1 MSSNI
6 YNSNSRNLKVY
17 AFESTNSNSK
27 TVTPPFH
34 SKPMTTIQKKDN
46 SSNSKDS
53 KNSYRKRINNSK
65 KIISSFINPLFYEYN
80 TILVSNHYNKNNQEK
95 KFRKNLTKDIISR
108 NKIKSYKL
116 NMMRYKDGNSSFQ
129 KYKNNKLNKSIEV
142 RRKLDL
148 DSIIISNDLHRKI
161 ELYKKKKLFEKKLK
175 DINKQIVLLQKQ
187 QSQVNKELSRLNIK
201 EKVLNNKSEDNIIAE
216 EKVSINNNE
225 RNKNYLKKLEAN
237 YLDRKK
243 INENFSKR
251 KAFEIKRFGN
261 KLNKN
266 RDLSNSRDKIL
277 HKKVIK
283 TISPDEIYKKS
294 KI

>member
-6 YNSNSRNLKVY
+6 NNSNSRNLKVHT
-17 AFESTNSNSK
+17 FQSTNSNSK
-27 TVTPPFH
+27 TVTPFH
-34 SKPMTTIQKKDN
+34 SRPWTTTTQKKDN

-80 TILVSNHYNKNNQEK
+80 SSLDSNHNNKNNQEK

-108 NKIKSYKL
+108 NKINSYKL
-116 NMMRYKDGNSSFQ
+116 NMLRYKDENSSFQ
-129 KYKNNKLNKSIEV
+129 KYKNNKLNKTIEV
-142 RRKLDL
+142 RRKLGL
-148 DSIIISNDLHRKI
+148 DSIIISNEIQRKI
-161 ELYKKKKLFEKKLK
+161 KLNKKKKLFEKKLK
-175 DINKQIVLLQKQ
+175 DINKQIILLKKQ
-187 QSQVNKELSRLNIK
+187 QSEVNKELSRLNIK
-201 EKVLNNKSEDNIIAE
+201 EKVLNIKSEDSIIAE
-216 EKVSINNNE
+216 EKVIVNNNE
-225 RNKNYLKKLEAN
+225 RNKNYLNKLDGN
-237 YLDRKK
+237 YLNRKK
-243 INENFSKR
+243 INGNFSKR
-251 KAFEIKRFGN
+251 KIFEIKRFGN

>member
-6 YNSNSRNLKVY
+6 NNSNTRNLKVHE
-17 AFESTNSNSK
+17 FESTNSNSK
-27 TVTPPFH
+27 TVTPFY
-34 SKPMTTIQKKDN
+34 SKQRTTTQKKD
-46 SSNSKDS
+46 SSPNSKDS

-80 TILVSNHYNKNNQEK
+80 SILVSNNYSKNNQEK

-108 NKIKSYKL
+108 NKINNNKL
-116 NMMRYKDGNSSFQ
+116 NMLRYKDGNSSFQ

-187 QSQVNKELSRLNIK
+187 QSEVNKELSRLNIK

-237 YLDRKK
+237 YLNRKK
-243 INENFSKR
+243 INVNFSNR
-251 KAFEIKRFGN
+251 NAFEIKRFGN

-266 RDLSNSRDKIL
+266 RNLSNSRDKIL